1 MNSLNRSPASW
12 RLGCQPEEGEAGS
25 LLESVLEIQP
35 HGHALGVCL
44 PLALALHCLA
54 RSAGLASSPGCAH
67 HLLCDPELHL
77 PGWAAT
83 PARGCGS
90 GCQAGTQARMEQ
102 RRGRSARRCMEG
114 SFPICAVRWPQRSPG
129 SFTVWKGD
137 MRRRHEAKIHDGRW

>member
-35 HGHALGVCL
+35 RGHALGVCL

-77 PGWAAT
+77 PAGRPPRRGDAGDAA
-83 PARGCGS
+83 PAARRGP
-90 GCQAGTQARMEQ
+90 R
-102 RRGRSARRCMEG
+102 RRGRSARRRMEG
-114 SFPICAVRWPQRSPG
+114 SFPICTVRWPQRSPG